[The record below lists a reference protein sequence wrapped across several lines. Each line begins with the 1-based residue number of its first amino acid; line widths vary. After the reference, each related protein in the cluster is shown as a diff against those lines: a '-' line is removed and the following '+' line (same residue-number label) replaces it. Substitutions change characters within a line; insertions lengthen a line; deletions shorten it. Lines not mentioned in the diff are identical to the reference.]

1 MINFQNILNIIINK
15 LIVPTI
21 CLVFFASINNLGAI
35 EYQTFTLKNGLKAY
49 IFKTPN
55 PIITYAIA
63 YNVGSMDEEENQQ
76 GIAHYLEHTM
86 FLGTNRYSK
95 KEYANLIKKMGAYYN
110 AFTSYDITLYYTSL
124 PNIYLKTIMKIE
136 ADRMRWLKIENIPVT
151 NEKKVINEERNMY
164 NNKPY
169 NQFYDVARR
178 AIFPTTNYGRTVIG
192 NYNTFQQITP
202 AELRNFYEK
211 WYTPNNANIFII
223 GNVNFNEVEA
233 YLNKY
238 YTNLQPARTINK
250 RNNYL
255 EPAYLANYTLEYKN
269 DNIKQDVILK
279 SYNVPS
285 LISDTSKGSKEAY
298 ALVVISKIL
307 QSKANI
313 LYKDLVLDKKLAVDV
328 SIDYDP
334 FAKGNTDFS
343 ITVIPQ
349 DGISASKVIGELNLT
364 LAQIARRG
372 FSRKE
377 IAISSRK
384 IKDELE
390 LLQEDDNEYL
400 FTMARYINAGVS
412 VEEVLDLPNKL
423 SATKVKDI
431 NLYYKRLLR
440 QHYVLSEA
448 LKK

>member
-1 MINFQNILNIIINK
+1 MISFQSILNTTINK
-15 LIVPTI
+15 LLILVI
-21 CLVFFASINNLGAI
+21 CLTFFVNINNLKAI
-35 EYQTFTLKNGLKAY
+35 EYKNFTLKNGLKAY

-63 YNVGSMDEEENQQ
+63 YNVGSMDEEEKQE

-95 KEYANLIKKMGAYYN
+95 KEYADLIKKMGAYYN

-136 ADRMRWLKIENIPVT
+136 ADRMQWLKIANIAVT

-178 AIFPTTNYGRTVIG
+178 AIFPNTNYGRTVIG
-192 NYNTFQQITP
+192 DYNTFQKITP
-202 AELRNFYEK
+202 EELRDFYEK
-211 WYTPNNANIFII
+211 WYSPNNANIFII
-223 GNVNFNEVEA
+223 GNVDFNEVEE

-238 YTNLQPARTINK
+238 YANLQPARIINK

-255 EPAYLANYTLEYKN
+255 EPPYLANYTLEYKN
-269 DNIKQDVILK
+269 DNIKQDVVLK

-285 LISDTSKGSKEAY
+285 LISDNSKNLKESY
-298 ALVVISKIL
+298 ALILISKIL

-313 LYKDLVLDKKLAVDV
+313 LYKDLVLDKKLAVEV
-328 SIDYDP
+328 SVDYDP
-334 FAKGNTDFS
+334 FTKGNTDFS

-349 DGISASKVIGELNLT
+349 DGISVNQVVGELNVT
-364 LAQIARRG
+364 LAKIARRG

-377 IAISSRK
+377 IANSSRK

-400 FTMARYINAGVS
+400 FTMARYVNAGVS
-412 VEEVLDLPNKL
+412 VEEVLDLPNRL
-423 SATKVKDI
+423 SSIKVKDL
-431 NLYYKRLLR
+431 NLYYKKLIK
-440 QHYVLSEA
+440 QYYVLSKA
-448 LKK
+448 LKE

>member
-1 MINFQNILNIIINK
+1 MIGFQSILNTTINRLIIPI
-15 LIVPTI
+15 I
-21 CLVFFASINNLGAI
+21 CLTFFVSVNNLRAI
-35 EYQTFTLKNGLKAY
+35 EYKTLTLKNGLRAY

-63 YNVGSMDEEENQQ
+63 YNVGSMDEEESQE

-95 KEYANLIKKMGAYYN
+95 KEYADLIKKMGAYYN

-124 PNIYLKTIMKIE
+124 PNIYLRTIMKIE
-136 ADRMRWLKIENIPVT
+136 ADRMQWLKIDPVLVT

-164 NNKPY
+164 NNRPY

-192 NYNTFQQITP
+192 NYDTFQKITP
-202 AELRNFYEK
+202 EELRQFYEK
-211 WYTPNNANIFII
+211 WYSPNNANIFII
-223 GNVNFNEVEA
+223 GDVDFKEVQE

-238 YTNLQPARTINK
+238 YANLQPARIINK

-255 EPAYLANYTLEYKN
+255 EPTYLANYNLEYKN
-269 DNIKQDVILK
+269 DNVKQDVILK

-285 LISDTSKGSKEAY
+285 LVSDPSKNLKESY
-298 ALVVISKIL
+298 ALILIAKIL

-328 SIDYDP
+328 SVDYDP
-334 FAKGNTDFS
+334 FTKGNTDFS
-343 ITVIPQ
+343 ITVVPRE
-349 DGISASKVIGELNLT
+349 GISVNKVIGELNIA
-364 LAQIARRG
+364 LAKVANNG
-372 FSRKE
+372 FSAHE
-377 IAISSRK
+377 IANSTRK

-412 VEEVLDLPNKL
+412 VEEVLALPSKL
-423 SATKVKDI
+423 SSMKVKDL
-431 NLYYKRLLR
+431 NLYYKKLIR
-440 QHYVLSEA
+440 QHYVLSKA
-448 LKK
+448 LKE

>member
-1 MINFQNILNIIINK
+1 MISFQSILNTTINK
-15 LIVPTI
+15 LLILVI
-21 CLVFFASINNLGAI
+21 CLTFFVNIDNLKAI
-35 EYQTFTLKNGLKAY
+35 EYKNFTLKNGLKAY

-63 YNVGSMDEEENQQ
+63 YNVGSMDEEEKQE

-95 KEYANLIKKMGAYYN
+95 KEYADLIKKMGAYYN

-136 ADRMRWLKIENIPVT
+136 ADRMQWLKIANIAVT

-178 AIFPTTNYGRTVIG
+178 AIFPNTNYGRTVIG
-192 NYNTFQQITP
+192 DYNTFQKITP
-202 AELRNFYEK
+202 EELRDFYEK
-211 WYTPNNANIFII
+211 WYSPNNANIFII
-223 GNVNFNEVEA
+223 GNVDFNEVEE

-238 YTNLQPARTINK
+238 YANLQPARIINK

-255 EPAYLANYTLEYKN
+255 EPPYLANYTLEYKN
-269 DNIKQDVILK
+269 DNIKQDVVLK

-285 LISDTSKGSKEAY
+285 LISDNSKNLKESY
-298 ALVVISKIL
+298 ALILISKIL

-313 LYKDLVLDKKLAVDV
+313 LYKDLVLDKKLAVEV
-328 SIDYDP
+328 SVDYDP
-334 FAKGNTDFS
+334 FTKGNTDFS

-349 DGISASKVIGELNLT
+349 DGISVNQVVGELNVT
-364 LAQIARRG
+364 LAKIARRG

-377 IAISSRK
+377 IANSSRK

-400 FTMARYINAGVS
+400 FTMARYVNAGVS
-412 VEEVLDLPNKL
+412 VEEVLDLPNRL
-423 SATKVKDI
+423 SSIKVKDL
-431 NLYYKRLLR
+431 NLYYKKLIK
-440 QHYVLSEA
+440 QYYVLSKA
-448 LKK
+448 LKE